1 MKINIP
7 EHIELAPLI
16 AKRFLFYQKSQNWSK
31 DQIIEYQNNKLKEII
46 TYSGKYVPYY
56 RNLFKEIGLDTREF
70 KGIEDMDKIPL
81 LDKET
86 LRTRTD
92 EFISDNVHFYKCK
105 TEKTSGSTGTPLSLQ
120 LDQYSRANKYSAVLR
135 AYFWAG
141 YKLGERVFLI
151 KGLSETKKRDYG
163 YDISSNKIFLNSSRM
178 TKSNCIAVAKLIQ
191 KFKPHFFVGYARSF
205 IDFINIIE
213 SEGISIPLPKGL
225 FCFGES
231 VSPQVRKYLETKLH
245 THMFDFYSHAENTVM
260 ICQHDDHYQYLTED
274 FFFPE
279 ILDEEGNIDANCYG
293 ELVGTSFYNYSM
305 PLIRYKT
312 RDYVTLAN
320 RKLSKYSFRMVDRIE
335 GRMDDFL
342 ILPDGRKIYFA
353 EGALG
358 YAKGVITGQY
368 IQDRIDHII
377 INLIVDSDFEEAY
390 FKDIEKGLKKRI
402 GDCMTFSFNIVSEL
416 EKKSSGKIPFIIQ
429 KINTR

>member
-1 MKINIP
+1 MNIP
-7 EHIELAPLI
+7 DHIVLAPLI
-16 AKRFLFYQKSQNWSK
+16 IKRFFFFQNSKKWSK
-31 DQIIEYQNNKLKEII
+31 DQLYAYQNSKLKEIVN
-46 TYSGKYVPYY
+46 YAGKYVPYY
-56 RNLFKEIGLDTREF
+56 RNIFKKIGMDTREF
-70 KGIEDMDKIPL
+70 KGIDDMNKIPL

-86 LRTRTD
+86 LRTQTK
-92 EFISDNVHFYKCK
+92 EFLSDNAHFYKCK

-120 LDQYSRANKYSAVLR
+120 LDQYSRANKFATVLR

-141 YKLGERVFLI
+141 YRLGDRIFMI
-151 KGLSETKKRDYG
+151 KGLSESKKQDYG
-163 YDISSNKIFLNSSRM
+163 FEIGMNRIYLNSSRM
-178 TKSNCIAVAKLIQ
+178 TKSNCIEVAKLVKKI
-191 KFKPHFFVGYARSF
+191 KPCFFVGYARSF

-213 SEGISIPLPKGL
+213 SEGISIPSPKGL

-231 VSPQVRKYLETKLH
+231 VTPKVRRYLETTLH
-245 THMFDFYSHAENTVM
+245 THLFDFYSHAENTVM

-279 ILDEEGNIDANCYG
+279 MIDEEGNIDANCYG

-312 RDYVTLAN
+312 RDYVTLAD
-320 RKLSKYSFRMVDRIE
+320 RQLSKYSFRMVDRIE

-377 INLIVDSDFEEAY
+377 INLIVDSDFREEY
-390 FKDIEKGLKKRI
+390 FKEIEKGLKKRI

-429 KINTR
+429 KLNTR